1 MSSVAQALAVT
12 RASAWLR
19 LQDYFELVK
28 LRITSLIV
36 MTAWCGFYLGAA
48 KTGVPSLGW
57 TLLHAMLGIGLVAA
71 GTAAMN
77 EVLEREADARM
88 RRTAGR
94 PLPAGRMSVAHATG
108 VGLAAILGGAVYLSL
123 ATNLLS
129 GALVLATSV
138 TYLAVYTPLKKISP
152 LCTFIGA
159 FPGAMPGVLGWTA
172 ARGRVEVEAL
182 VLFAIVFF
190 WQFPHFHSIAW
201 LYREDYENA
210 QIRMLAVVDADGRST
225 ARSIVM
231 YSVLLIPATLA
242 PTLLG
247 MSGWSYFAGALLLGL
262 GFLWTGVRLA
272 RLRVAPSQPAAKRA
286 ARQVLV
292 ASVFYL
298 PLLFA
303 LMTLNAG

>member
-1 MSSVAQALAVT
+1 MSSVAQTLAVT

-159 FPGAMPGVLGWTA
+159 FPGAMPGVLGWTV

-225 ARSIVM
+225 VRSMVLHLVVLVPV
-231 YSVLLIPATLA
+231 SVAPA
-242 PTLLG
+242 LLG
-247 MSGWSYFAGALLLGL
+247 MSGWIYGAGAVALGL
-262 GFLWTGVRLA
+262 AFLWSGMRLA
-272 RLRVAPSQPAAKRA
+272 RLKLPPSDGGSKRA
-286 ARQVLV
+286 ARAVLV

-303 LMTLNAG
+303 LMMLNAG